1 MCIFLPSVSALQ
13 LWLDKIGFAQVRC
26 VDINITTND
35 EQRTTEWMTYH
46 SLDDFFGYQRSFK
59 KLPRDILDLSVR

>member
-1 MCIFLPSVSALQ
+1 M
-13 LWLDKIGFAQVRC
+13 IGFAQVRC

-46 SLDDFFGYQRSFK
+46 SLDDFLDTEDPSKTAEGYPRPKRAVLIAK
-59 KLPRDILDLSVR
+59 KP